1 MKICCAVLDNKEKTK
16 VFLSTLFLFTLN
28 KQLMLNIYS
37 NKGVLS
43 RTSQGNKSPNY

>member
-1 MKICCAVLDNKEKTK
+1 MNICCAVLNNKEETK

-28 KQLMLNIYS
+28 KQLMLNS
-37 NKGVLS
+37 TKGGLS